1 MTNAK
6 YSKLYALVKVLMEEK
21 ALLSVLVVFAIG
33 LALSEGISV
42 GLLVPL
48 LSADNPSSA
57 LNTIPVI
64 GDLLKYIND
73 IPADR
78 RMIMVAVFLAFA
90 VVGRG
95 TAQFGAQYMASILRL
110 RVQQRLLNRIYARM
124 TAADVS
130 FIVRHDSGTLRN
142 LLNEQTQRAGGA
154 VQSTAD
160 IIIALFTIALYA
172 GFLIVISWQM
182 TLAAMVFI
190 GLGYLLMKVLGRS
203 WFAWSGE
210 RLSAAHSKLHSVVNE
225 TLLGVV
231 LIKLRNADP
240 FMNKRYA
247 SGVDDLVHVE
257 RRRSFFL
264 ELQNPA
270 FMSAT
275 GLFICILLIM
285 GSYIYGTEDRSWVG
299 LFLLFVISLYRM
311 MGPATRLVTSQ
322 AQIASNL
329 HAFDAIETFMHE
341 AETSQMADGTIPFK
355 GLEDG
360 VRFEGVSLTYD
371 ENRGAALGDVSLE
384 IKTGQM
390 LALVGASGSGKSTLV
405 SLLMRLRDPSHG
417 RVLINGTDMR
427 EYAVASWRRKI
438 SAVSQDVV
446 VFNDTVRNNLIFGL
460 EDVSDDDVWQALRI
474 AEAESFVR
482 DMPHGLDE
490 KLGEGG
496 GAVSG
501 GQRQRLALARAI
513 LSAPEILVL
522 DEATSQLDS
531 ITEAAIQRA
540 VLDMKHKQTVIIV
553 AHRLSTIRHA
563 DKIVVMDKGKI
574 AEMGTHAEL
583 YACNGK
589 YRHLFDTQQLGIT
602 DDESGRAT
610 DAPHSLA

>member
-1 MTNAK
+1 MTNPN
-6 YSKLYALVKVLMEEK
+6 SNRLHALLTVLMEEK
-21 ALLSVLVVFAIG
+21 AQVAVLGLFAIG
-33 LALSEGISV
+33 LALSEGLSV

-48 LSADNPSSA
+48 LSADNPNTA
-57 LNTIPVI
+57 LNAIPVV
-64 GDLLKYIND
+64 GDLLKYVND
-73 IPADR
+73 VPTDS
-78 RMIMVAVFLAFA
+78 RMIMVAGFLAIA

-95 TAQFGAQYMASILRL
+95 LTQFGAQYMAALLRL
-110 RVQQRLLNRIYARM
+110 RVQKRLLTRIYASL
-124 TAADVS
+124 TGADVS
-130 FIVRHDSGTLRN
+130 FIERHDSGTLRN

-172 GFLIVISWQM
+172 SFLIVISWQM
-182 TLAAMVFI
+182 TLAAVVFI
-190 GLGYLLMKVLGRS
+190 GFGYVMMKLLGRS

-210 RLSAAHSKLHSVVNE
+210 RLSAAHSKLHGVVNE
-225 TLLGVV
+225 TLLGMV

-240 FMNKRYA
+240 FMKSRYGA
-247 SGVDDLVHVE
+247 DVDDLVYVE

-275 GLFICILLIM
+275 GLFICALLVM
-285 GSYIYGTEDRSWVG
+285 GSVVYGTEDKSWVAM
-299 LFLLFVISLYRM
+299 FLLFVISLYRM
-311 MGPATRLVTSQ
+311 MGPGTRLVTAQ

-329 HAFDAIETFMHE
+329 HAFDAINGFMRD
-341 AETSQMADGTIPFK
+341 ADATKMADGEKAFQ
-355 GLEDG
+355 GLEEG
-360 VRFEGVSLTYD
+360 VAFDNVSLTYD
-371 ENRGAALGDVSLE
+371 ANRGAALDCVSLE

-390 LALVGASGSGKSTLV
+390 LALVGASGSGKSSLV
-405 SLLMRLRDPSHG
+405 SLLMRLRDPGAG
-417 RVLINGTDMR
+417 RVLLNGVDMR
-427 EYAVASWRRKI
+427 DYEVASWRRKI

-446 VFNDTVRNNLIFGL
+446 IFNDTVRNNLVFGL
-460 EDVSDDDVWQALRI
+460 DGITDEQVWQALRL
-474 AEAESFVR
+474 AEAENFVR

-501 GQRQRLALARAI
+501 GQRQRLALARAM

-574 AEMGTHAEL
+574 AEMGSHTEL
-583 YACNGK
+583 YASNGK

-602 DDESGRAT
+602 DDESG
-610 DAPHSLA
+610 L